1 MLVKHELNAGPIPF
15 YREGKL
21 TSSLNNITC
30 IPISDYS
37 GIAEPVEGLA
47 GKRRQKSAPNSV
59 EARPG
64 AAALARELG
73 DQG

>member
-47 GKRRQKSAPNSV
+47 GKEDKNLPPTQSK
-59 EARPG
+59 
-64 AAALARELG
+64 LAREPPL
-73 DQG
+73 